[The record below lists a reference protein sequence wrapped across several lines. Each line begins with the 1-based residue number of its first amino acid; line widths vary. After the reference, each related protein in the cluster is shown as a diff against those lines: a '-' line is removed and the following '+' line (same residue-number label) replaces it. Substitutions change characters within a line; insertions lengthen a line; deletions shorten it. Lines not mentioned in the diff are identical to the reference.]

1 MLRTE
6 LERKKLPELK
16 QLYEQEN
23 QKLQELLL
31 DGTPWEELTQQRKLV
46 ITLGAVIDAKQAIT
60 NKAV

>member
-6 LERKKLPELK
+6 LERKNLPELK

-46 ITLGAVIDAKQAIT
+46 ITLGAVIDAKQAIK